1 MIDVKIVYEIYRPK
15 YIITKKSFCGL
26 SHFDNQRLWA
36 TVGLIRK
43 NLFEA
48 LFQKL
53 ETERS
58 C

>member
-1 MIDVKIVYEIYRPK
+1 MKIVYEIYRPK

-53 ETERS
+53 ETGRS